1 MLKVLEVLV
10 IGVFLK
16 VVMVMIGGNDI
27 IVFRNVEDLKIKVI
41 FEYCNGMFFKLSIL
55 SKNIRIWYIV

>member
-1 MLKVLEVLV
+1 MVFYINLLLKVLEVLV

-41 FEYCNGMFFKLSIL
+41 FEYCDGMFLIKYFE
-55 SKNIRIWYIV
+55 

>member
-41 FEYCNGMFFKLSIL
+41 FEYCDGMFFKLSIL
-55 SKNIRIWYIV
+55 SKNVRIWFLV

>member
-1 MLKVLEVLV
+1 MVFYINLLLKVLEVLV

-41 FEYCNGMFFKLSIL
+41 FEYCDGMFLVKYFK
-55 SKNIRIWYIV
+55 